1 MKNYGEETFETRRK
15 RYEEKLKKLTM
26 MSDMFARNVLKDRR
40 CCESVLRVIMEDRNL
55 TVIDHNVQA
64 DYKNLHGRSV
74 VLDCVAKDG
83 NGRIFNV
90 EIQQKD
96 EGALPKRARYHLGIM
111 DTNVLNPGE
120 FFDELPDTYVVFVT
134 QDDTLGHGLPIAHI
148 DRMVRENGKEFEDGA
163 HFIYVDSSRCDDTE
177 LGRLM
182 HDFHCENAS
191 DIQNKVLAERV
202 RELKETEKGVEQMC
216 REMEEIRHE
225 GVEEG
230 RLEGIE
236 TGISVGRLAEKKDT
250 AKSLANDGM
259 PVEKIAQILKVNVET
274 VREWLLKV

>member
-1 MKNYGEETFETRRK
+1 MKNYGEETFETRRR

-74 VLDCVAKDG
+74 VLDCIAKDG
-83 NGRIFNV
+83 NDRVFNV
-90 EIQQKD
+90 EIQQKE

-134 QDDTLGHGLPIAHI
+134 QDDTLGHGLPIVHV
-148 DRMVRENGKEFEDGA
+148 DRTVRENGKEFDDGA

-250 AKSLANDGM
+250 AKSLAKEGM
-259 PVEKIAQILKVNVET
+259 SVEKIAQILKVDVQA
-274 VREWLLKV
+274 VRKWLLEE

>member
-1 MKNYGEETFETRRK
+1 MKNYGEETFETRRR

-74 VLDCVAKDG
+74 VLDCIAKDG
-83 NGRIFNV
+83 NGRVFNV
-90 EIQQKD
+90 EIQQKE

-134 QDDTLGHGLPIAHI
+134 RDDTLGHGLPIVHI
-148 DRMVRENGKEFEDGA
+148 DRTVRENGKEFDDGA

-191 DIQNKVLAERV
+191 DMQNKVLAERV

-225 GVEEG
+225 GIEEG

-259 PVEKIAQILKVNVET
+259 PLEKIAQILKVDVQV
-274 VREWLLKV
+274 VRKWLLKS